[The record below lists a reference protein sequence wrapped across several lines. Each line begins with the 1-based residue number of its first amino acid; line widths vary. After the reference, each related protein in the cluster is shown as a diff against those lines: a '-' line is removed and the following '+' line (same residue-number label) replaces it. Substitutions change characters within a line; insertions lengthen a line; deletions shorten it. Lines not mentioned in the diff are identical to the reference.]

1 MAPVRGLHGRLGHL
15 VPGLPPGPAE
25 VEVAPFLVL
34 STRALQPPEG
44 PLALTARTTVAE
56 VAALAAREGWTVRTD
71 VAAWAANM
79 GHDERFDPL
88 FGCDVFY
95 PGLAAAP

>member
-1 MAPVRGLHGRLGHL
+1 
-15 VPGLPPGPAE
+15 
-25 VEVAPFLVL
+25 
-34 STRALQPPEG
+34 
-44 PLALTARTTVAE
+44 
-56 VAALAAREGWTVRTD
+56 LAAREGWTVRTD